1 MAKEVIF
8 RLINKIGF
16 WYWQVII
23 VLFFLL
29 LAFSFAFFYRHD
41 FTSDSL
47 YMMMEMGETK
57 FWVDYYIFWTLFLG
71 VPPSLLVVVTNI
83 INRLI
88 YSKKWIT
95 KIDKSV

>member
-1 MAKEVIF
+1 MFK
-8 RLINKIGF
+8 LINKIGF

-23 VLFFLL
+23 VLVILF

-47 YMMMEMGETK
+47 YMMREMGETK
-57 FWVDYYIFWTLFLG
+57 FWADYYIFWTLFLG

-95 KIDKSV
+95 KIDKNV